1 MRARV
6 SLQHCRRTLTV
17 LAPRMSAPPGSP
29 PWVEFRGPNAAEQ
42 RRAQSHAD
50 HSTRRSRQQT
60 CDEPEDEG
68 VGARGGGS
76 RGEAGGGCGAQRTT
90 GGEVGVRPQRGVQ
103 GMRAVG
109 GGMRA
114 VGGGAAAPGGRQ

>member
-1 MRARV
+1 
-6 SLQHCRRTLTV
+6 
-17 LAPRMSAPPGSP
+17 MSVPQASALNDAPPNKT
-29 PWVEFRGPNAAEQ
+29 FNA
-42 RRAQSHAD
+42 RRATPTTAQDAL
-50 HSTRRSRQQT
+50 RQRT

-109 GGMRA
+109 GG
-114 VGGGAAAPGGRQ
+114 AAAPDGSDGASAEKVLKLKETRNQ